1 MRNNTTFTSAISNIE
16 FPENDRVSGKT
27 IRTSI
32 LNLILEDFPDFDVND
47 SISVQ
52 ELNVY
57 REKYISKF
65 LQTEISQL
73 SKLEK
78 DVVRSLGDDTSFVAK
93 VEEEVD
99 TRNYGQI
106 VADKVAA
113 FGGSWT
119 FIIAFFV
126 FISIWIGSNVIIFT
140 NKEFDPYPF
149 ILLNLILSCIAALQA
164 PVIMMSQNR
173 QEEKDR
179 ERAKKDYMINLKS
192 ELEIRMLDEKLD
204 HLIMH
209 QQQELIEIQKVQ
221 IENQGSVRALIKVE
235 GIHQSTQGKQLLPF
249 VLRLYFYENSN
260 SIRAIH
266 SFVYDADENHDFIKG
281 IGFRFDALLKDF
293 DKAEEILQSAYEKE
307 PSEAV
312 IYDHYG
318 DVLWTN
324 GKQIQAR
331 YVWQNAIKL
340 KNIEQDL
347 KESIN
352 KKIIFGLDDAD
363 KNKS

>member
-1 MRNNTTFTSAISNIE
+1 MRSNTTFTSAISNIE

-93 VEEEVD
+93 VEEEAD

-119 FIIAFFV
+119 FIISFFI
-126 FISIWIGSNVIIFT
+126 FISIWIGSNVFVFT
-140 NKEFDPYPF
+140 HKEFDPYPF

-192 ELEIRMLDEKLD
+192 ELEIRMLDDKID
-204 HLIMH
+204 HLVMH

-221 IENQGSVRALIKVE
+221 IEMMNDILNRIK
-235 GIHQSTQGKQLLPF
+235 
-249 VLRLYFYENSN
+249 
-260 SIRAIH
+260 
-266 SFVYDADENHDFIKG
+266 
-281 IGFRFDALLKDF
+281 
-293 DKAEEILQSAYEKE
+293 
-307 PSEAV
+307 
-312 IYDHYG
+312 
-318 DVLWTN
+318 
-324 GKQIQAR
+324 
-331 YVWQNAIKL
+331 
-340 KNIEQDL
+340 
-347 KESIN
+347 
-352 KKIIFGLDDAD
+352 
-363 KNKS
+363 